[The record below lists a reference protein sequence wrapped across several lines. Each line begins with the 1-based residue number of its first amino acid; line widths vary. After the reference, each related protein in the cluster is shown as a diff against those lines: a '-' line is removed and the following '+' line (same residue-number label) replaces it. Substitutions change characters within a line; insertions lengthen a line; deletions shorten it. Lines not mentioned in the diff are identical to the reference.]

1 MEFSESFDAILNW
14 KGPQSSALEQPS
26 EFTPL
31 RKIDENFQEEED
43 ILTQWRRERNK
54 EKIKNTSNV
63 YQPAKSTHSLA
74 SSRLGPL
81 VSLVVEI
88 RVQWLISKKSIFI
101 DINL

>member
-54 EKIKNTSNV
+54 EKIKNTSNS
-63 YQPAKSTHSLA
+63 YQPTKSTHSLA
-74 SSRLGPL
+74 SSR
-81 VSLVVEI
+81 
-88 RVQWLISKKSIFI
+88 
-101 DINL
+101 

>member
-14 KGPQSSALEQPS
+14 KGPQCSALEQTS

-54 EKIKNTSNV
+54 EKIKNTPNIYQSVKSN
-63 YQPAKSTHSLA
+63 HSLS
-74 SSRLGPL
+74 SSR
-81 VSLVVEI
+81 
-88 RVQWLISKKSIFI
+88 
-101 DINL
+101 

>member
-54 EKIKNTSNV
+54 EKIKNTCNV
-63 YQPAKSTHSLA
+63 NEPPKSTHSLA
-74 SSRLGPL
+74 SSR
-81 VSLVVEI
+81 
-88 RVQWLISKKSIFI
+88 
-101 DINL
+101 